1 LFYNL
6 PDFCKADAS
15 RIPPHAS
22 LRKAC
27 QGESPMPERE
37 IYLLSPRSLSPET
50 IAVAFAKT
58 SRSPDSFRVI
68 AAELSD
74 EKSAQFHE
82 KWVVGYGHASV
93 AEHAVLHIAFEN
105 VSRLA
110 IESIEG
116 NRLAS
121 YTEKSTRY
129 QRWGLDDFTIPPELE
144 GHPLYDE
151 YVDTIRFLFKTY
163 ADSLDPV
170 RSLIFERFPRRE
182 NEKNEA
188 WDRRIRSKYVDV
200 CRFILPA
207 ASLAN
212 VGMTA
217 NARVLENMIRKMLSH
232 ELAEVRQ
239 IGEKVKEVALGE
251 TPTLVKYAD
260 AVPYL
265 VETCKEIRELEIGD
279 LSSETGDESWCNLVD
294 YDIDGERK
302 VLATVL
308 YRFGEM
314 SYAQALDHIGSLDEE
329 RKARLVESLLGRLG
343 KYDVPFRELEYS
355 TYTFDLIMDQGA
367 YAEFKRHRMMTQTPQ
382 KLTTLLGYATPH
394 LITEAGFESQYETA
408 MESAA
413 KMYEKLYQFS
423 PAIAQYVVPNGF
435 NRRVLAK
442 FNLREA
448 YAFCQL
454 RSAANAHFSI
464 RRVAQRIYEE
474 IARVHPLLTKYIK
487 LHEETWQGVEEGFF
501 TKV

>member
-1 LFYNL
+1 M
-6 PDFCKADAS
+6 S
-15 RIPPHAS
+15 
-22 LRKAC
+22 
-27 QGESPMPERE
+27 ERD
-37 IYLLSPRSLSPET
+37 IYLLSPRALSPET

-58 SRSPDSFRVI
+58 SRSPESFRAI

-129 QRWGLDDFTIPPELE
+129 QKWGSDDFFVPSELRE
-144 GHPLYDE
+144 ARHPLHDE
-151 YVDTIRFLFKTY
+151 YMDTIRLLFKTY
-163 ADSLDPV
+163 AESLSPV
-170 RSLIFERFPRRE
+170 RTLVLEHFPRRE
-182 NEKNEA
+182 NEKDEA

-200 CRFILPA
+200 CRFLLPA

-217 NARVLENMIRKMLSH
+217 NARVLESMIRKMLSH
-232 ELAEVRQ
+232 ELTEVRE

-251 TPTLVKYAD
+251 TPTLVKYAN

-265 VETCKEIRELEIGD
+265 
-279 LSSETGDESWCNLVD
+279 SETINEFSHRPLSMVHRLPDDWCTLINCD
-294 YDIDGERK
+294 KDGETK
-302 VLATVL
+302 VLAAAL

-314 SYAQALDHIGSLDEE
+314 SFENALVYVKNLNVDDLESLA
-329 RKARLVESLLGRLG
+329 KSLLGRLD
-343 KYDVPFRELEYS
+343 KYDVPLRELEYS
-355 TYTFDLIMDQGA
+355 TYVFDLVMDQGA

-382 KLTTLLGYATPH
+382 LLTTRLGYEIPR
-394 LITEAGFESQYETA
+394 LITVSGFGSKYEAA
-408 MESAA
+408 MKSAEE
-413 KMYEKLYQFS
+413 MFEKLYAFN
-423 PAIAQYVVPNGF
+423 PYVAQYVVPNGF
-435 NRRVLAK
+435 NRRVLAQ

-448 YAFCQL
+448 FAFCQL

-464 RRVAQRIYEE
+464 RRIAQRIYEE
-474 IARVHPLLTKYIK
+474 IARVHPLLTKYMK
-487 LHEETWQGVEEGFF
+487 LHDETWKGVEEGYF
-501 TKV
+501 TEV

>member
-1 LFYNL
+1 
-6 PDFCKADAS
+6 
-15 RIPPHAS
+15 
-22 LRKAC
+22 
-27 QGESPMPERE
+27 MPERE

-58 SRSPDSFRVI
+58 SRSPESFRAI

-129 QRWGLDDFTIPPELE
+129 QKWGLDDFIVPPELE
-144 GHPLYDE
+144 EHPLCNE
-151 YVDTIRFLFKTY
+151 YVETIRFLFKTY
-163 ADSLDPV
+163 ADSLEPV
-170 RSLIFERFPRRE
+170 RHLVLEQFPRRE
-182 NEKNEA
+182 NEKEEA

-217 NARVLENMIRKMLSH
+217 NARVLENTIRKMLSH

-239 IGEKVKEVALGE
+239 IGERVKEVALGE

-265 VETCKEIRELEIGD
+265 VETCQEINKREIREWPGSIQNWCSLIEFDREG
-279 LSSETGDESWCNLVD
+279 ET
-294 YDIDGERK
+294 K
-302 VLATVL
+302 VLAAAL
-308 YRFGEM
+308 YRFGEV
-314 SYAQALDHIGSLDEE
+314 SYSQALTYVQSLDAGGKEN
-329 RKARLVESLLGRLG
+329 LVDSLLGRLG
-343 KYDVPFRELEYS
+343 KYDVPLRELEYAN
-355 TYTFDLIMDQGA
+355 YTFDLVMDQGA

-382 KLTTLLGYATPH
+382 KLTTRLGYTSPRLLA
-394 LITEAGFESQYETA
+394 EAGFARQYEQA
-408 MESAA
+408 MDAA
-413 KMYEKLYQFS
+413 ARMYEKLYQEN
-423 PAIAQYVVPNGF
+423 PVIAQYVVPNGF
-435 NRRVLAK
+435 NRRVLAQ

-464 RRVAQRIYEE
+464 RRVAQRMYEE
-474 IARVHPLLTKYIK
+474 MRRVHPLLTKYMR
-487 LHEETWQGVEEGFF
+487 LHDETWQGVEEAYF
-501 TKV
+501 TRV

>member
-1 LFYNL
+1 
-6 PDFCKADAS
+6 
-15 RIPPHAS
+15 
-22 LRKAC
+22 
-27 QGESPMPERE
+27 MPERE
-37 IYLLSPRSLSPET
+37 IYLLSPRALSPET

-58 SRSPDSFRVI
+58 SRSPESFRAI

-129 QRWGLDDFTIPPELE
+129 QKWGLSDFTIPPELE
-144 GHPLYDE
+144 GHSLCQE
-151 YVDTIRFLFKTY
+151 YVDTIRLLFKTY
-163 ADSLDPV
+163 ADSLEPV
-170 RSLIFERFPRRE
+170 RSLILERFPRRE
-182 NEKNEA
+182 NEKDEA

-251 TPTLVKYAD
+251 TPTLVKYAN
-260 AVPYL
+260 AAPYL
-265 VETCKEIRELEIGD
+265 ADTINEFNGRDTILPVPGGNE
-279 LSSETGDESWCNLVD
+279 WCTLID
-294 YDIDGERK
+294 YDREGEQK
-302 VLATVL
+302 VLTAAL

-314 SYAQALDHIGSLDEE
+314 SYVDALTYLKSLHDEE
-329 RKARLVESLLGRLG
+329 KTKLAESLLGRLG
-343 KYDVPFRELEYS
+343 KYDVPLRELEYS

-382 KLTTLLGYATPH
+382 KLTTRLGYATPR
-394 LITEAGFESQYETA
+394 LMTEAAFGQQYELA

-413 KMYEKLYQFS
+413 KMYEKLYQFNPS
-423 PAIAQYVVPNGF
+423 VAQYVVPNGF
-435 NRRVLAK
+435 NRRVLAE

-448 YAFCQL
+448 FAFCQL

-464 RRVAQRIYEE
+464 RRVAQRIYDEMTC
-474 IARVHPLLTKYIK
+474 VHPLLTKYMK
-487 LHEETWQGVEEGFF
+487 LHEETWKGVEENYF
-501 TKV
+501 TEV

>member
-1 LFYNL
+1 
-6 PDFCKADAS
+6 
-15 RIPPHAS
+15 
-22 LRKAC
+22 
-27 QGESPMPERE
+27 MPERE
-37 IYLLSPRSLSPET
+37 IYLLSPRALSPET

-58 SRSPDSFRVI
+58 SRSPDSFRDI

-110 IESIEG
+110 IESIES

-129 QRWGLDDFTIPPELE
+129 QRWGSDDFTIPPELD
-144 GHPLYDE
+144 GHPLRAE
-151 YVDTIRFLFKTY
+151 FVDAIRLLFKAY
-163 ADSLDPV
+163 ADSLTPV
-170 RSLIFERFPRRE
+170 QTLIFERFPRRE
-182 NEKNEA
+182 NEKDEA

-207 ASLAN
+207 AALAN

-217 NARVLENMIRKMLSH
+217 NARVLENTIRKMLSH
-232 ELAEVRQ
+232 ELAEVRE
-239 IGEKVKEVALGE
+239 IGATVKEVSKVE

-265 VETCKEIRELEIGD
+265 VETIREIGELEIRNG
-279 LSSETGDESWCNLVD
+279 ESGIGNREWCSLVD
-294 YDIDGERK
+294 YDEDGEKK
-302 VLATVL
+302 VLSAAL

-314 SYAQALDHIGSLDEE
+314 AYADALNYVKSLAQTELD
-329 RKARLVESLLGRLG
+329 KLAESLLGRLG
-343 KYDVPFRELEYS
+343 KFDVPLRELEYCA
-355 TYTFDLIMDQGA
+355 YTFDLVMDQGA

-382 KLTTLLGYATPH
+382 RLTTGLGYATP
-394 LITEAGFESQYETA
+394 LLMTEAGFGSEYEAA
-408 MESAA
+408 MESAR
-413 KMYEKLYQFS
+413 KMFEKLYAFS
-423 PAIAQYVVPNGF
+423 PAVAQYIVPNGF
-435 NRRVLAK
+435 NRRVLAE

-448 YAFCQL
+448 FAFCQL

-464 RRVAQRIYEE
+464 RRVAQKIYEE
-474 IARVHPLLTKYIK
+474 IARVHPLLTKYMK
-487 LHEETWQGVEEGFF
+487 LHDETWQGVEEGYF
-501 TKV
+501 TQL